1 MQKVVIYPGRF
12 QPMLAHHA
20 EVYKQ
25 LQATYPDAD
34 VYIGTSNKVEG
45 EKSPFNFEEKVRIA
59 SAHGIPGDKI
69 LQATRPYHKDDY
81 DFDEKSTVII
91 FAVGEKDLDRFPFN
105 NVDPETNLDM
115 TVRGETRPKYYQPL
129 STFDAKNPVTMDE
142 RGYITLAPTVKTG
155 DEVAS
160 ASAFRER
167 FKNSPDEES
176 AKDVFVDQFGEYND
190 EVFNLI
196 YDKIVRKQMSEELNT
211 LKKLAG
217 LNEGPAVDFDD
228 YQTISKKDAKASAER
243 PEKAASSDP
252 ESVDFQS
259 PDPEKFH
266 STIKK
271 SIANRMDS
279 DDVNDSE
286 AKKDAFMKE
295 LLKSPETL
303 LGEINA
309 RLAVDDNGLA
319 VSDRLSDIMNKL
331 GPKGLAGLEEDD
343 KKFVIKLVAN
353 ALKNMELV
361 KDPKADQEKA
371 EYEKELEDSV
381 DLSDIKAEYGIEEQ
395 SADQDVGA
403 DAMNTFVK
411 YRDEVEKNYGEDGLK
426 YYYNVWQEVKRQR
439 GAKANAGE
447 AYRLTVQKFSGQEL
461 TKPLDMKTLEPAE
474 SFDPSA
480 EQRREEEAYNELF
493 SAYDKGG
500 EEALAKELSMS
511 IEELD
516 NELSE
521 FGIEHNLHADDDRD
535 EIIQRYIEDTVDNA
549 DWKDHGE
556 QDFDPADA
564 EMESIQEGAVDHP
577 AVKKLVALAKE
588 IQNNG
593 YRWSESDYMDFNDA
607 IEPILDDEELVS
619 QIPMYPE
626 MEEDDPKV
634 IKAMIDKLAD
644 FDGDVQSKKITDHP
658 VVKKLVAL
666 AKEIQDDDYRWSESD
681 YMDFNDAIE
690 PILDDEELVS
700 QIPMYPEM
708 EEDDPKV
715 IKAMIDK
722 LAAFGGNDQGEM
734 DDLSKLRKLAGM
746 ESIQEGGDCHHCKGD
761 DPDCEH
767 CDGSGYVQFDDDPNE
782 PDEDEIEKQLG
793 KMLKLAGMK

>member
-25 LQATYPDAD
+25 LQANYPDAD

-228 YQTISKKDAKASAER
+228 YQTISKKDAKAASER
-243 PEKAASSDP
+243 PEKAAASDP

-279 DDVNDSE
+279 DDVNDPE

-331 GPKGLAGLEEDD
+331 SDGGLAGLEEDD

-381 DLSDIKAEYGIEEQ
+381 DLSDIRAEYGIKEDENDQFKGTTKDGHKYRAVADDQDYSQYLKVFYGDGKYFRIYYDDRVTGGKAGGYDPKGIETNDSRAEKVFADLPDDFFDKYGSEGEHGIEDIIDMINSADESIDEQ
-395 SADQDVGA
+395 SADQDVGS

-461 TKPLDMKTLEPAE
+461 TKPLDMKSLEPAE

-480 EQRREEEAYNELF
+480 EQSREEEAYDQLIK
-493 SAYDKGG
+493 AYEDGG

-511 IEELD
+511 IEEFD
-516 NELSE
+516 NEISE
-521 FGIEHNLHADDDRD
+521 FGVEHNLHADDDRD

-564 EMESIQEGAVDHP
+564 EMESIQEG
-577 AVKKLVALAKE
+577 
-588 IQNNG
+588 
-593 YRWSESDYMDFNDA
+593 
-607 IEPILDDEELVS
+607 
-619 QIPMYPE
+619 
-626 MEEDDPKV
+626 
-634 IKAMIDKLAD
+634 
-644 FDGDVQSKKITDHP
+644 
-658 VVKKLVAL
+658 
-666 AKEIQDDDYRWSESD
+666 
-681 YMDFNDAIE
+681 
-690 PILDDEELVS
+690 
-700 QIPMYPEM
+700 
-708 EEDDPKV
+708 
-715 IKAMIDK
+715 
-722 LAAFGGNDQGEM
+722 
-734 DDLSKLRKLAGM
+734 
-746 ESIQEGGDCHHCKGD
+746 GDCHHCKGD

-782 PDEDEIEKQLG
+782 PDEDEIEKELG